1 MPFAAALSEH
11 PVAAHAVGEVVGQT
25 LDVIGPNPDLAVL
38 FVSADHTGALED
50 VTHAIATLLAPRTL
64 LGATAGAVLA
74 GPTGAEDTPG
84 IALFAARLP
93 DTVTPVRLT
102 AEQTPDGWLLAGLG
116 GVETHPGAS
125 LVVLADPFTFPV
137 GAFLAD
143 TAVARPGLPVIG
155 GLASAAR
162 GPGGNRLVLDDGI
175 VTHGAVG
182 VVLGPAASPTLVV
195 SQGCRP
201 IGQPFIVTKA
211 ERTMLFELGGRPAL
225 ERLMEMIEAL
235 SSEERALAARGLHC
249 GLVVDERKAEFERG
263 DFLIRAVMGADRET
277 GAVAVGDE
285 VPVGSTV
292 QFQVRDAATAGEDL
306 VSLLSGHR
314 ADGALVFTCNGRG
327 AGMFGT
333 PHHDAELVQEVLG
346 PLPAAGM
353 FCAGELGPVG
363 GHNALHGFT
372 ASVAMFTDPD

>member
-1 MPFAAALSEH
+1 MPYAAALSEH
-11 PVAAHAVGEVVGQT
+11 PVAAHAVGEVVGQA
-25 LDVIGPNPDLAVL
+25 LDTIGPTPDLAVL

-50 VTHAIATLLAPRTL
+50 VTAAVTALLAPHLL

-74 GPTGAEDTPG
+74 GPTGVEDTAG

-93 DTVTPVRLT
+93 DAPTPVRLT
-102 AEQTPDGWLLAGLG
+102 AEQTPDGWLLDGLDRI
-116 GVETHPGAS
+116 EPDGAS
-125 LVVLADPFTFPV
+125 LILLGDPFTFPV
-137 GAFLAD
+137 GPFLAEV
-143 TAVARPGLPVIG
+143 AVRRPGLAVIG

-162 GPGGNRLVLDDGI
+162 GPGGNRLVIDDRI

-182 VVLGPAASPTLVV
+182 AVLSADAAPTLVV

-211 ERTMLFELGGRPAL
+211 ERSMVLELGGRPAL
-225 ERLMEMIEAL
+225 ERLLEMLEAL
-235 SSEERALAARGLHC
+235 PADERALAAQGLHC

-263 DFLIRAVMGADRET
+263 DFLIRAVLGADRET

-306 VSLLSGHR
+306 VSLLAGHQ

-327 AGMFGT
+327 VGMFGT
-333 PHHDAELVQEVLG
+333 PNHDAELVQEVLG

-363 GHNALHGFT
+363 GRNALHGFT